1 MNGAVSRR
9 SFMKIAGIGAASL
22 AVLESLPAWAAKLPV
37 VSSPAWGIKG
47 DGL

>member
-22 AVLESLPAWAAKLPV
+22 VVLESLGPAR
-37 VSSPAWGIKG
+37 S
-47 DGL
+47 